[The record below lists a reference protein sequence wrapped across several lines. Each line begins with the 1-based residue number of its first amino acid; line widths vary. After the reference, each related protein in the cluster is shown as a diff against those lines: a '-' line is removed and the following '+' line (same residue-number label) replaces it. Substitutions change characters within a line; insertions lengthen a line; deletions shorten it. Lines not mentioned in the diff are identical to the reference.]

1 MTSLPNPDNRP
12 LLIGPPAGPEAPFP
26 FRMEGEVISGFGR
39 GSKELGIPTANLPV
53 DDENT
58 WIKNIDSGI
67 YFGWAS
73 LKLPASH
80 PNSVLYQKPST
91 SEPVMESIPTPE
103 EQQEQQQQQQQQQER
118 GGGGESA
125 QEEKLIDQQTGQW
138 QIYPMVMSI
147 GYNPFYKNTVRSAEV
162 HVLENFGAD
171 FYGVEMRLLVTGFIR
186 NEKDYS
192 GLEALIADIEFDC
205 EVARHSLARK
215 GWRVRELGVVQ
226 EGEEKGELDGSWL
239 VR

>member
-1 MTSLPNPDNRP
+1 
-12 LLIGPPAGPEAPFP
+12 
-26 FRMEGEVISGFGR
+26 ME
-39 GSKELGIPTANLPV
+39 PLPV
-53 DDENT
+53 SNT
-58 WIKNIDSGI
+58 NTTS
-67 YFGWAS
+67 S
-73 LKLPASH
+73 QSH
-80 PNSVLYQKPST
+80 Q
-91 SEPVMESIPTPE
+91 
-103 EQQEQQQQQQQQQER
+103 QQEQEVGDEER
-118 GGGGESA
+118 VSPA
-125 QEEKLIDQQTGQW
+125 EKEKEIDQAQGQW

-162 HVLENFGAD
+162 HVLHKFGAD

-215 GWRVRELGVVQ
+215 GWRVSELGPVVQ
-226 EGEEKGELDGSWL
+226 KEGGEEERGELDGSWL

>member
-1 MTSLPNPDNRP
+1 MSFPNPNNRP
-12 LLIGPPAGPEAPFP
+12 LLIGPPTGPVAPFP

-80 PNSVLYQKPST
+80 PNSILYQKPPT
-91 SEPVMESIPTPE
+91 SEPVMMEPV
-103 EQQEQQQQQQQQQER
+103 QQQQQQNQQQQQQQREGGVDSAQQE
-118 GGGGESA
+118 
-125 QEEKLIDQQTGQW
+125 KLVDQQTGQW

-162 HVLENFGAD
+162 HVLGEFAAD
-171 FYGVEMRLLVTGFIR
+171 FYGVGMRLLITGFIR
-186 NEKDYS
+186 NEQDYS
-192 GLEALIADIEFDC
+192 GLEALIADIHFDC

-215 GWRVRELGVVQ
+215 GWRVRELGVK
-226 EGEEKGELDGSWL
+226 EGEEEGELDGSWL

>member
-1 MTSLPNPDNRP
+1 MSLPNPDNRP
-12 LLIGPPAGPEAPFP
+12 LLIGPPTGPEPPFP
-26 FRMEGEVISGFGR
+26 FRMEGKVISGFGR
-39 GSKELGIPTANLPV
+39 GSKDLGIPTANLPV

-58 WIKNIDSGI
+58 WIRNIDSGV

-80 PNSVLYQKPST
+80 PNSVLYQKPPT
-91 SEPVMESIPTPE
+91 SEPVMEPIT
-103 EQQEQQQQQQQQQER
+103 QQQNQQKE
-118 GGGGESA
+118 GGESA
-125 QEEKLIDQQTGQW
+125 QEEKLQDQQTGQW

-162 HVLENFGAD
+162 HVLEKFGAD
-171 FYGVEMRLLVTGFIR
+171 FYGVEMRLLVMGFIR

-215 GWRVRELGVVQ
+215 GWRVRDLGVK
-226 EGEEKGELDGSWL
+226 EGEEEGELDGSWL

>member
-12 LLIGPPAGPEAPFP
+12 LLIGPPTGPETPFP
-26 FRMEGEVISGFGR
+26 FRMEGKVISGFGR

-53 DDENT
+53 DDETT

-80 PNSVLYQKPST
+80 PNSVLYQKPPT
-91 SEPVMESIPTPE
+91 SEPVMEPVSAAVP
-103 EQQEQQQQQQQQQER
+103 QQRQQSEL
-118 GGGGESA
+118 SA
-125 QEEKLIDQQTGQW
+125 KEEKERDQQTGQW

-162 HVLENFGAD
+162 HVLEKFGAD
-171 FYGVEMRLLVTGFIR
+171 FYGVEMRLLITGFIR

-226 EGEEKGELDGSWL
+226 GEEGGLDGGWL

>member
-1 MTSLPNPDNRP
+1 MSTSSLPNPNNRP
-12 LLIGPPAGPEAPFP
+12 LLIGPPSGPEPPYP
-26 FRMEGEVISGFGR
+26 FRMEGKVISGFGR

-67 YFGWAS
+67 YMGWAS

-80 PNSVLYQKPST
+80 PNSVLYQKPPT
-91 SEPVMESIPTPE
+91 TEPVMEPVSSSRNQLK
-103 EQQEQQQQQQQQQER
+103 QQTEDEA
-118 GGGGESA
+118 EVSPA
-125 QEEKLIDQQTGQW
+125 KEEKAIDQSQGQW

-162 HVLENFGAD
+162 HVLEKFGAD
-171 FYGVEMRLLVTGFIR
+171 FYGVDMRLLVTGFIR

-215 GWRVRELGVVQ
+215 GWKVRELGGDGVEGQ
-226 EGEEKGELDGSWL
+226 EVGELDGSWL